1 MGQTSADDH
10 LTLAYFRGSHGGRGE
25 ATEDAG
31 QGKAG
36 AGYCRPSIRL
46 CGWAPPPAELRRHSA
61 PVGRSCRAVKR
72 QLPPHGG
79 TLLLP
84 GAAAL
89 TRGRQPTLELSR
101 MKDAEHLTFSVA
113 ITLSPLKLTGRMFV
127 FPFFSPLCCYVNQR
141 SEDQDKYDIW
151 EARHIN
157 QYSHYKRALNGQFD
171 ASSLPHIKTMLV
183 LPLICSVACGKEDTM
198 PPVAKRSSA
207 VSTSDFLASDRH
219 AMPLKCE

>member
-79 TLLLP
+79 TLLL
-84 GAAAL
+84 
-89 TRGRQPTLELSR
+89 RGQQP
-101 MKDAEHLTFSVA
+101 
-113 ITLSPLKLTGRMFV
+113 
-127 FPFFSPLCCYVNQR
+127 
-141 SEDQDKYDIW
+141 
-151 EARHIN
+151 
-157 QYSHYKRALNGQFD
+157 
-171 ASSLPHIKTMLV
+171 
-183 LPLICSVACGKEDTM
+183 
-198 PPVAKRSSA
+198 
-207 VSTSDFLASDRH
+207 
-219 AMPLKCE
+219 